1 MKGQGLLGKE
11 AFIDLLLN
19 SHSRIYACNTLLI
32 TGTTW
37 NNSSLGICVTV
48 VDDTKSAVELAVR
61 EAVGRQ
67 GLSLLAESPKP
78 LKFQDER
85 GSSLTGKR
93 FKFKLI
99 EAHTFS

>member
-1 MKGQGLLGKE
+1 M
-11 AFIDLLLN
+11 
-19 SHSRIYACNTLLI
+19 
-32 TGTTW
+32 
-37 NNSSLGICVTV
+37 TV

-99 EAHTFS
+99 EAHVFFTIIWEQKTPERTRT

>member
-1 MKGQGLLGKE
+1 M
-11 AFIDLLLN
+11 
-19 SHSRIYACNTLLI
+19 
-32 TGTTW
+32 
-37 NNSSLGICVTV
+37 TV

-93 FKFKLI
+93 YKLV
-99 EAHTFS
+99 EAHQLIWGQRILGENTI